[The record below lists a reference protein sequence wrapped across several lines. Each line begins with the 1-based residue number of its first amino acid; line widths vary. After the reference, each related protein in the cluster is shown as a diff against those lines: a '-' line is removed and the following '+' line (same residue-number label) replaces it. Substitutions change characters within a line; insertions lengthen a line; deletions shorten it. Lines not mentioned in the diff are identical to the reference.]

1 MIYIRFFSGKNHPK
15 STKENPIVDFDTCVQ
30 SVKTVVLPLVNPK
43 PVTLNQHQIAAFSYF
58 FERMIEN
65 GLIGEY
71 CAICAMLYPAIRS
84 TFYFH

>member
-1 MIYIRFFSGKNHPK
+1 MKVIRISLIIFLKHFSGKNHPK
-15 STKENPIVDFDTCVQ
+15 SVKENPIVDFDECVR
-30 SVKTVVLPLVNPK
+30 SVKAVVLPLVNPK

-71 CAICAMLYPAIRS
+71 LLFLNHS
-84 TFYFH
+84 TS